1 MIEDKIKQ
9 EYEWQ
14 HREIGQPTL
23 DELFS
28 KINEALGI
36 ELWIWQKTYMTMGTY
51 RQMGATTAQCLR
63 VLLFSETT
71 PLDYSS
77 PPRTA
82 REDCERQQ
90 LRGLYQDIDAGM
102 ITKMSWAFTV
112 AEESYD
118 RETHTRTILKIKKVY
133 DVSAVSIPANNDT
146 EISARNF
153 ANRSYEQEKQE
164 LLKRRAMILKIK
176 ASL

>member
-90 LRGLYQDIDAGM
+90 LREIYQKLNEAG
-102 ITKMSWAFTV
+102 IQTRKVFWSR
-112 AEESYD
+112 EE
-118 RETHTRTILKIKKVY
+118 
-133 DVSAVSIPANNDT
+133 
-146 EISARNF
+146 
-153 ANRSYEQEKQE
+153 
-164 LLKRRAMILKIK
+164 KRRWYESQTVEKRIIK
-176 ASL
+176 SNTAIIHLHTWISEREERQGHSSPCLVLVYRWSR